1 MSKLTVKLLQSTIE
15 KLKQNFQNLT
25 ITTIQSEI
33 VVALGLSSEDV
44 EVRTIDN
51 GYLIKI
57 FEPVEITLIAITE
70 GTKEA

>member
-25 ITTIQSEI
+25 ITTIQLEI
-33 VVALGLSSEDV
+33 AVELRLPIEDV

-57 FEPVEITLIAITE
+57 FEPTEITVIAITE
-70 GTKEA
+70 GIKEA

>member
-1 MSKLTVKLLQSTIE
+1 MSKLTVKLLKPTIK
-15 KLKQNFQNLT
+15 KLKENFQNLT
-25 ITTIQSEI
+25 VTTIQSEI
-33 VVALGLSSEDV
+33 AVALRLPSEDV

>member
-1 MSKLTVKLLQSTIE
+1 MSKLTVKLLQPTIE

-25 ITTIQSEI
+25 VTTIQSEI

-57 FEPVEITLIAITE
+57 FEPVEITLIAITKN
-70 GTKEA
+70 T